1 MNLEKVIFEIIE
13 SMAGSIHEGFKG
25 SISGGHDTIKVGS
38 FKVLRYAELI
48 EKNFG
53 KSQLQTVVAIL
64 HELMVARAIEKKN
77 YASIDFYLSEQAAT
91 VVLITAIE
99 ILINSKG
106 WFSFSGKNNYRNFEE
121 NGYQISFLGEDYTSW
136 EFSALGMSFVSITQ
150 RAELSAQL
158 QQLTPVA

>member
-1 MNLEKVIFEIIE
+1 MDLEKVMLEIIE

-25 SISGGHDTIKVGS
+25 AISGGHDTIKIGS
-38 FKVLRYAELI
+38 FKVMRYAEVI

-53 KSQLQTVVAIL
+53 KSQLKPIVAIL

-121 NGYQISFLGEDYTSW
+121 NGYQISFLGDDYTSW
-136 EFSALGMSFVSITQ
+136 EFSALEASFVSITKS
-150 RAELSAQL
+150 AELNAQIQHL
-158 QQLTPVA
+158 NPVA